1 VEVQQRRPP
10 RPRLRGRLHEIA
22 FFVSIPAGIAL
33 VAAGQRAAAY
43 VGAAIF
49 AVSLSAVYGT
59 SAAYHVR
66 SWSPRAER
74 VMQRLD
80 HSMIYVLIAGS
91 YTPIALLALRPAW
104 SVTMVSIG
112 WAGALVGI
120 LFMVTGL
127 DRLHRAGL
135 VLYLTLGWLPIVA
148 AHELVRGLTDGQ
160 LALLLAGG
168 LAYTAGAVMLAAK
181 RPRLRPAT
189 FGYHEFWHAMV
200 VGAGACHYVLV
211 LLLVRA

>member
-1 VEVQQRRPP
+1 M
-10 RPRLRGRLHEIA
+10 
-22 FFVSIPAGIAL
+22 SIPAGIAL
-33 VAAGQRAAAY
+33 VDAGHRAAAY

-59 SAAYHVR
+59 SAAYHLR

-74 VMQRLD
+74 VMKHID
-80 HSMIYVLIAGS
+80 HSMIFVLIAGS
-91 YTPIALLALRPAW
+91 FTPIALLALRPSW
-104 SVTMVSIG
+104 SVAMVSIA
-112 WAGALVGI
+112 WAGALMGV
-120 LFMVTGL
+120 LLTVAGL

-135 VLYLTLGWLPIVA
+135 VLYLALGWLPIVA
-148 AHELVRGLTDGQ
+148 AAELVRELTFGE
-160 LALLLAGG
+160 LALLLGG
-168 LAYTAGAVMLAAK
+168 GVVYTAGAAMLAAQ

-200 VGAGACHYVLV
+200 VGGGACHYALI